1 MWNEKKYLNKI
12 AIIDEKENKYTFK
25 QIFNFFKK
33 LKTKNKF
40 NKRSLVLCVTNNSFG
55 SVFGYL
61 FFIFEKIVPILVDTE
76 LDKSLSLKIIQKY
89 KPKYVW
95 APKNYFKSLSKLKIE
110 IEFFGFCLF
119 TTQYKS
125 KIVLNK
131 DLALLVTTSGT
142 TGSKK
147 FVKLSYENL
156 RSNTLSIIN
165 YLNISY
171 RHKTITTL
179 PMSYVYG
186 LSIIN
191 THFFSGASIVLNNF
205 SFFQKDFWNLISKY
219 KINSFGG
226 VPYHYEILDR
236 INFYRFKLP
245 SLKYFTQAGGKISE
259 KLQEKIAK
267 YAITSK
273 KKFIIMYGQAEATS
287 RMSYLPHNYAKGK
300 IGSIGKPIPG
310 GKFKIFNSFDKEIS
324 VNKEGEL
331 VYYGKNVFMGYANTP
346 TDLTKPDE
354 NNGILKT
361 GDIAKKDK
369 QNFYYIVGRKKSF
382 VKILGN
388 RINLDEIE
396 KILSSKFAKI
406 NFACFGNDKKIYV
419 ICNRKYA
426 TMKIMEHL
434 ISKIKINRS
443 YLSINYIKKIPRLKN
458 KKIDYNFLKKNF
470 MIR

>member
-33 LKTKNKF
+33 LKIKYKF
-40 NKRSLVLCVTNNSFG
+40 KKRSLVLCVTNNSFG
-55 SVFGYL
+55 AVFGYL
-61 FFIFEKIVPILVDTE
+61 FFIFEKIVPILTDSE
-76 LDKSLSLKIIQKY
+76 LNKSFTLKIIKKY
-89 KPKYVW
+89 KLKYIW
-95 APKNYFKSLSKLKIE
+95 APKNYFKNHKNFKIE

-119 TTQYKS
+119 ITQYKNNIS
-125 KIVLNK
+125 LNP
-131 DLALLVTTSGT
+131 DLALLMSTSGT

-156 RSNTLSIIN
+156 QSNTLSIIN
-165 YLNISY
+165 YLNISH
-171 RHKTITTL
+171 RHRTITTL

-191 THFFSGASIVLNNF
+191 THFFSGASIILNNF
-205 SFFQKDFWNLISKY
+205 SFVQKEFWKLISKY

-259 KLQEKIAK
+259 KLQKKIAK
-267 YAITSK
+267 YASTEK

-287 RMSYLPHNYAKGK
+287 RMSYLPHDQALDK
-300 IGSIGKPIPG
+300 IGSIGKSIPG
-310 GKFKIFNSFDKEIS
+310 GKFKIFNSFGEEPLG
-324 VNKEGEL
+324 NKEGEL
-331 VYYGKNVFMGYANTP
+331 VYYGKNVFMGYANN
-346 TDLTKPDE
+346 LLELSKPDE

-369 QNFYYIVGRKKSF
+369 QNFYYIVGRKKNF
-382 VKILGN
+382 LKILGN
-388 RINLDEIE
+388 KINLDEIE
-396 KILSSKFAKI
+396 KILTSKFVKI
-406 NFACFGNDKKIYV
+406 NIACFGNDKKIYIV
-419 ICNRKYA
+419 CTRKNM
-426 TMKIMEHL
+426 MKKILKYL
-434 ISKIKINRS
+434 ISKIKINRF
-443 YLSINYIKKIPRLKN
+443 YFSINYIKKIPRLKN
-458 KKIDYNFLKKNF
+458 EKIDFNFLKKKYKVD
-470 MIR
+470 

>member
-1 MWNEKKYLNKI
+1 MWNEKKYLNRI

-33 LKTKNKF
+33 LKTNYKF
-40 NKRSLVLCVTNNSFG
+40 SKRSLALCVTNNSFG
-55 SVFGYL
+55 AVFGYL
-61 FFIFEKIVPILVDTE
+61 FFIFEKIVPILIDSE
-76 LDKSLSLKIIQKY
+76 LNKSLTLKIIQKY
-89 KPKYVW
+89 KPKYIW
-95 APKNYFKSLSKLKIE
+95 APKNYFKSHKNLKIE

-119 TTQYKS
+119 ITKYKNN
-125 KIVLNK
+125 IFLNP
-131 DLALLVTTSGT
+131 DLALLMTTSGT

-165 YLNISY
+165 YLNISH
-171 RHKTITTL
+171 RHRTITTL

-191 THFFSGASIVLNNF
+191 THFFSGASIIINNF
-205 SFFQKDFWNLISKY
+205 SFFQKEFWKLISKY

-267 YAITSK
+267 YASTAK

-287 RMSYLPHNYAKGK
+287 RMSYLPHDQALDK
-300 IGSIGKPIPG
+300 IGSIGKSIPG
-310 GKFKIFNSFDKEIS
+310 GKFKIFNSFNKELLG
-324 VNKEGEL
+324 NKEGEL
-331 VYYGKNVFMGYANTP
+331 VYYGKNVFMGYANT
-346 TDLTKPDE
+346 LLELSKPDE
-354 NNGILKT
+354 NDGILKT

-369 QNFYYIVGRKKSF
+369 QNFYYIVGRKKNF

-396 KILSSKFAKI
+396 KILTSKFAKI
-406 NFACFGNDKKIYV
+406 NIACFGNDNKIYIV
-419 ICNRKYA
+419 CTRKHMM
-426 TMKIMEHL
+426 MKIIKYV
-434 ISKIKINRS
+434 ISKIKISRL

-458 KKIDYNFLKKNF
+458 KKIDYNFLKKKY
-470 MIR
+470 IIG

>member
-396 KILSSKFAKI
+396 KFF
-406 NFACFGNDKKIYV
+406 N
-419 ICNRKYA
+419 
-426 TMKIMEHL
+426 
-434 ISKIKINRS
+434 
-443 YLSINYIKKIPRLKN
+443 
-458 KKIDYNFLKKNF
+458 
-470 MIR
+470 